1 MKKILSIGMIA
12 AFAFAFNL
20 NQTYTCDTL
29 GLSFKENNQ
38 TYNIPN
44 NVKTNEQLKK
54 TLKALYSVK
63 IKPQEKQLVIY
74 VDDKNDTL
82 DFVKLIDN
90 KVSLYKTKSSDLF
103 ILTDPKSSQ
112 IGISIPSQ
120 KMIIYYQC
128 K

>member
-1 MKKILSIGMIA
+1 MKKILSLGMIA
-12 AFAFAFNL
+12 ACAFSFNL

-29 GLSFKENNQ
+29 GLSFKENNK

-44 NVKTNEQLKK
+44 NEKTKDQLQK
-54 TLKALYSVK
+54 TLKSLYSVK
-63 IKPQEKQLVIY
+63 IKPQDKKLIVY
-74 VDDKNDTL
+74 VDNKSDTL
-82 DFVKLIDN
+82 DFVKKIDN
-90 KVSLYKTKSSDLF
+90 KVTLYKTKSSDLF
-103 ILTDPKSSQ
+103 IFTEPKSSQ

>member
-1 MKKILSIGMIA
+1 MKKFLSIGMIS

-20 NQTYTCDTL
+20 NQTYTCETL
-29 GLSFKENNQ
+29 GLSFKENNK

-44 NVKTNEQLKK
+44 TVKTQKQLQE
-54 TLKALYSVK
+54 TLKSLYSVK
-63 IKPQEKQLVIY
+63 IKPKDKKLIIY
-74 VDDKNDTL
+74 VNDKSDTL
-82 DFVKLIDN
+82 DFVKMVDN
-90 KVSLYKTKSSDLF
+90 KVPLYKTKSSDLF
-103 ILTDPKSSQ
+103 ILTDPKSLQ